1 MTSKNALSVEVQEH
15 IESVG
20 KADILVGIP
29 SYNNEKTIEHVVKAV
44 QFGLAKHF
52 PKQRAVLMNSDGGSK
67 DKTCQIV
74 RKTSV
79 YGDLDTIFV
88 ETPVRPV
95 RSLATPYRGI
105 LGKGSAFRAIFQVA
119 DQLDVKA
126 CILVDSDLR
135 SINPEWVELLGAPV
149 ILKEYDFVA
158 PFYSRHKYDATIT
171 NAIAYP
177 LTRALY
183 GRRVRQPIGGDFC
196 VSKKLI
202 RCFLQQDVWGTDVA
216 RYGIDI
222 WMTTT
227 AINEGF
233 KLCQS
238 FLGAKIHDAKDPGE
252 SLGPMFKQVVGTLF
266 RLMGQYQSKWSAVKK
281 SRPIALYG
289 FKSDLSPLDVKVSVG
304 RLLEQFQRGVEEK
317 AEYWSTILTRQR
329 LKQLLKLNQYS
340 KDRFHFPNELWVKT
354 IYDFAIAYHRQE
366 SSKEGGM
373 SELMESLVPLYYGR
387 TASFIMETWAIP
399 TYESEDFIE
408 GLAREFEKHK
418 PYLVKNWDF
427 GKEEAVGSKQKLKSK
442 MKSAK

>member
-1 MTSKNALSVEVQEH
+1 MQPMTSKNALSVEVQEH

-29 SYNNEKTIEHVVKAV
+29 SYNNEKTIEHVVRAV

-52 PKQRAVLMNSDGGSK
+52 PKHRSVLMNSDGGSG
-67 DKTCQIV
+67 DKTRQIV

-105 LGKGSAFRAIFQVA
+105 MGKGSAFRAIFEVA

-135 SINPEWVELLGAPV
+135 SISPEWVELLGAPV

-196 VSKKLI
+196 VSRKLI
-202 RCFLQQDVWGTDVA
+202 DLFLQQDVWGTDVA

-238 FLGAKIHDAKDPGE
+238 FLGAKVHDAKDPGK

-266 RLMGQYQSKWSAVKK
+266 RLMGPYQSKWRTVKK

-289 FKSDLSPLDVKVSVG
+289 FKS
-304 RLLEQFQRGVEEK
+304 
-317 AEYWSTILTRQR
+317 
-329 LKQLLKLNQYS
+329 
-340 KDRFHFPNELWVKT
+340 RFHFPNEIWINT
-354 IYDFAIAYHRQE
+354 IYDFAIAYHRLE
-366 SSKEGGM
+366 ASGEGD
-373 SELMESLVPLYYGR
+373 LNDLVESLVPIYFGR
-387 TASFIMETWAIP
+387 TASFVLKTGEMDFDEA
-399 TYESEDFIE
+399 EDLIGE
-408 GLAREFEKHK
+408 LAKEFEKLK
-418 PYLVKNWDF
+418 PYLVKNWGF
-427 GKEEAVGSKQKLKSK
+427 GKQ
-442 MKSAK
+442 

>member
-1 MTSKNALSVEVQEH
+1 MTSKSTLSVEVQEH

-29 SYNNEKTIEHVVKAV
+29 SYNNEKTIEHVVRAV

-52 PKQRAVLMNSDGGSK
+52 PKHRSVLMNSDGGSR
-67 DKTCQIV
+67 DKTREIV

-79 YGDLDTIFV
+79 YGDLDAIFV

-105 LGKGSAFRAIFQVA
+105 MGKGSAFRAIFEVA
-119 DQLDVKA
+119 DHLDVKA

-135 SINPEWVELLGAPV
+135 SISPEWVELLGAPV

-183 GRRVRQPIGGDFC
+183 GRRIRQPIGGDFC

-202 RCFLQQDVWGTDVA
+202 ELFLQQDVWGTDVA

-238 FLGAKIHDAKDPGE
+238 FLGAKVHDAKDPGK

-266 RLMGQYQSKWSAVKK
+266 RLMGPYQSKWRTVKK

-289 FKSDLSPLDVKVSVG
+289 FKSDLPPPDIEVDVVG
-304 RLLEQFQRGVEEK
+304 LLNLFRAGVAK
-317 AEYWSTILTRQR
+317 KTKFWSTILPPER
-329 LKQLLKLNQYS
+329 LKQILKLS
-340 KDRFHFPNELWVKT
+340 KLSKSRFHFPNEIWINT

-366 SSKEGGM
+366 SSGEGD
-373 SELMESLVPLYYGR
+373 LNDLVESLVPIYFGR
-387 TASFIMETWAIP
+387 TASFVLKTGEMDFDEA
-399 TYESEDFIE
+399 EDLIGE
-408 GLAREFEKHK
+408 LAKEFEKLK

-427 GKEEAVGSKQKLKSK
+427 GKEETVGSKQ
-442 MKSAK
+442 